1 MPNKALIEVLCW
13 GSCFLFTMK
22 RITYMG
28 EMLLPN
34 TGDGAVEG
42 PEKTFLDVQGS
53 GLRQHF
59 SDVALKEGAY
69 WLSNTSMADRVQGYQ
84 DG

>member
-1 MPNKALIEVLCW
+1 MHAQQGGDDSSVLLGVREVFVQYEII
-13 GSCFLFTMK
+13 SKM
-22 RITYMG
+22 M
-28 EMLLPN
+28 LPN

-42 PEKTFLDVQGS
+42 PEKKFLDVQGS

-59 SDVALKEGAY
+59 SDVALNEGAY
-69 WLSNTSMADRVQGYQ
+69 WLSNTRMADRAQGFQ

>member
-1 MPNKALIEVLCW
+1 
-13 GSCFLFTMK
+13 
-22 RITYMG
+22 RQG

-69 WLSNTSMADRVQGYQ
+69 WLSHTSMADRVQGYQ